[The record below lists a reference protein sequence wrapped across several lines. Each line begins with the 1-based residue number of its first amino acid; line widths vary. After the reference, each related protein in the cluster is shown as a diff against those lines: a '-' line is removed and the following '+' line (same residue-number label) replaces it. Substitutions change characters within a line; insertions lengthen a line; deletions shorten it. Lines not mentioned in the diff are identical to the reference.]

1 MILQFFLPLLRGSGQ
16 GRPQLRAT
24 FSPAQPQARWDA
36 LLSQATT
43 VSSCAF
49 CEQGGHLA
57 APFSPFQTR
66 CFPAPSQAI
75 RRFPE
80 ERGLV
85 DPRLRASNEH
95 LPSVRVPR
103 AGGQPGHTPLPLQAR
118 SYTLQEGGVIWS
130 LTARIEGAHS
140 DRAASASTGD
150 QSGLSSLPQPLR

>member
-66 CFPAPSQAI
+66 LFPRSLSGYTQ
-75 RRFPE
+75 
-80 ERGLV
+80 
-85 DPRLRASNEH
+85 
-95 LPSVRVPR
+95 VP
-103 AGGQPGHTPLPLQAR
+103 
-118 SYTLQEGGVIWS
+118 
-130 LTARIEGAHS
+130 
-140 DRAASASTGD
+140 
-150 QSGLSSLPQPLR
+150 

>member
-1 MILQFFLPLLRGSGQ
+1 VAKAALNCARHSHPPNPKRAGTRSCPR
-16 GRPQLRAT
+16 RPQFHRARSASKEGT
-24 FSPAQPQARWDA
+24 WPLPSPP
-36 LLSQATT
+36 SK
-43 VSSCAF
+43 
-49 CEQGGHLA
+49 LA
-57 APFSPFQTR
+57 